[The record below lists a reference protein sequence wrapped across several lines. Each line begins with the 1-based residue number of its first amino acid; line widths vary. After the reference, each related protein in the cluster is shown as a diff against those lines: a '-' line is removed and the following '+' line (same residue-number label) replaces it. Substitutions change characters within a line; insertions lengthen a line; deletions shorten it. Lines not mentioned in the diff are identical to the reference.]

1 MSKSRND
8 KGFLDFSPQGAGRD
22 DFDALYQ
29 QYHQAVYANILKMV
43 RKPET
48 AEDLLQEVFLALWVH
63 HARVERARV
72 ANWLF
77 VVSYNTTVSYLKKS
91 RNLPIQL
98 HAPESIGDDW
108 AEGIEI
114 SEEDFEERL
123 ARIEEAIEQ
132 LPTRKREIFH
142 LYRFEGMSS
151 DEIAATLDISVHTV
165 KDHLKVAN
173 KSIRTYLFE
182 KYHYSLLTEMAL
194 LASYYFR

>member
-1 MSKSRND
+1 M
-8 KGFLDFSPQGAGRD
+8 DFSPQGDGPD
-22 DFDALYQ
+22 YFDALYYR
-29 QYHQAVYANILKMV
+29 YHQAIYANILKMV
-43 RKPET
+43 KKPEIT
-48 AEDLLQEVFLALWVH
+48 EDLLQEVFLALWVH
-63 HARVERARV
+63 HATVERARV

-98 HAPESIGDDW
+98 HAPESMGDAW
-108 AEGIEI
+108 VEGIEI

-123 ARIEEAIEQ
+123 DRIEEAIEQ
-132 LPTRKREIFH
+132 LPARKREIFQ

-151 DEIAATLDISVHTV
+151 DEIASTLDISVHTV

-182 KYHYSLLTEMAL
+182 KYHYSLLTEMVL
-194 LASYYFR
+194 LASCYFR